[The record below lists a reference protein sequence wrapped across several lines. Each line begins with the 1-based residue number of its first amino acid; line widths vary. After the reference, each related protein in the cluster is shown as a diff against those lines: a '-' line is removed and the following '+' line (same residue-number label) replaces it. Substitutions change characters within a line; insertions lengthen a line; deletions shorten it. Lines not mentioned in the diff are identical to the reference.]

1 MIITADGAGKI
12 CVGVLLLFDVFAR
25 CLLWISRT
33 MMDNLLD
40 NGGDDGGCCG
50 DVFAI
55 TVDCCCCS
63 IL

>member
-1 MIITADGAGKI
+1 MILTADGAGKI

-40 NGGDDGGCCG
+40 NGGDDG
-50 DVFAI
+50 DAFAI